1 MMHILKTSFMTL
13 VVVLAAAVAQ
23 AAPVTYVLETPGV
36 V

>member
-1 MMHILKTSFMTL
+1 MIRFLKALFAGSVL
-13 VVVLAAAVAQ
+13 VLAAAVAQ

>member
-1 MMHILKTSFMTL
+1 MFRILQTTL
-13 VVVLAAAVAQ
+13 ASLVLVLAAAVAQ